1 MYTSRTR
8 KRVVDLSYLELLFLA
23 LVEFVSRGVMEAVAV
38 AREPS
43 TTTLEKKKEGRKEIH
58 IHHIEVGSDSVI
70 K

>member
-43 TTTLEKKKEGRKEIH
+43 TTLEKKKEGRKEIH
-58 IHHIEVGSDSVI
+58 IHHIEVGSDNVI